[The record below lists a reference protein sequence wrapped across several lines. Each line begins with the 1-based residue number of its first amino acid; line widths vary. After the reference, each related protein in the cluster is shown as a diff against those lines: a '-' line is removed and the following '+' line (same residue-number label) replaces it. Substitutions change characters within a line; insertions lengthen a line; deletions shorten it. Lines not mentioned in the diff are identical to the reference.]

1 MRQFCTLLLTAAF
14 LVGCGQSGDEVTT
27 ADPAAGDAAP
37 ADAASPET
45 LPADSAAAETAPVD
59 PAADDTP
66 PADAPPAEP
75 APVDA
80 PPAEPAAPPADS
92 DSPAASTP
100 AATPTEDKS
109 KPASPPE
116 GAVLPAM
123 QDFMKALDGSEDGV
137 AAAYKKHAAENAD
150 NPDDIDL
157 MLLEKPKVLKTEM
170 KDGQTCYTLETH
182 AGISIRIWEI
192 CWKDGKIS
200 SAVLK
205 DTKFP

>member
-1 MRQFCTLLLTAAF
+1 MRQFCTLLLTAAV

-27 ADPAAGDAAP
+27 ADPAAGDTAP
-37 ADAASPET
+37 ADTASPET
-45 LPADSAAAETAPVD
+45 IPADSAAAETAPVD

-75 APVDA
+75 APLDA
-80 PPAEPAAPPADS
+80 PPAEPSDS